1 MPARVRK
8 LALFLGAAAFIL
20 AVARPA
26 RSEVTITLSLDR
38 SEATLADSMMLS
50 VSVSGAHGD
59 DARPTIPGL
68 EDFLVRPAGTST
80 RVEIVNGKYSAGT
93 DFSYLVQPKKAGSFR
108 IGPAQLTVGGTTYQ
122 SNVATVT
129 VGQPVASPDGD
140 RGPVFLVAALA
151 PAKVYVEQQSL
162 YTLKLYRSV
171 NIADA
176 SVNVPNVDGIA
187 FAKLGEPREYQG
199 VHQGRPYQIIEVRY
213 LVTPQ
218 KAGYYT
224 LAPTRMDLTV
234 FTPQNRPRR
243 GVFDDPFFGQARSG
257 RPTSLASEALSF
269 QVLPVPQEGRPADF
283 SGLVGS
289 FTLESTIE
297 PRELKAGESVTLT
310 AIVRGR
316 GNVKRIPEL
325 KIPPLDGLKIYADQ
339 PVVKDE
345 NDGEGVIVSKTVKWA
360 LVPEKAGR
368 YRIPALTM
376 SYFDTAAGRYRTLKT
391 AEATL
396 SVASGSADRAA
407 PAPARLAGSTP
418 QAQAKRAVAEL
429 GNDILPIHTANVG
442 PASGPSELPGPAVFW
457 LLLIVPPAA
466 FFLALGSVVM
476 RRNSGSLTAA
486 MSVRRAFAGFSS
498 TCKRGGLTA
507 DELMQALQDYMS
519 QRLSLARG
527 SLTADEVVAL
537 LRSRNID
544 AKTADKLHRLWREL
558 EDAIYTGKG
567 RETTDAAKEFSRLI
581 ARIEKDLR

>member
-1 MPARVRK
+1 M
-8 LALFLGAAAFIL
+8 
-20 AVARPA
+20 
-26 RSEVTITLSLDR
+26 TITLSLDR

-93 DFSYLVQPKKAGSFR
+93 DFSYMVQPKKAGSFR

-151 PAKVYVEQQSL
+151 PAKVYVEQQAV

-176 SVNVPNVDGIA
+176 SVNVPEVAGIA

-199 VHQGRPYQIIEVRY
+199 VHQGRSYQIIEVRY

-234 FTPQNRPRR
+234 FMPQNRPRR

-269 QVLPVPQEGRPADF
+269 QVLPVPPEGRPADF

-297 PRELKAGESVTLT
+297 PQQLKAGESVTLT

-345 NDGEGVIVSKTVKWA
+345 NDGEGVIVSKTMKWA

-396 SVASGSADRAA
+396 SVAPGSTDRAA
-407 PAPARLAGSTP
+407 PAPARPAGASPGPAQEGGRRTGQRHPAHPHRERRAGIEAVDAAGRGGLLAAP
-418 QAQAKRAVAEL
+418 ARAARGVFPDARQRGHAAEL
-429 GNDILPIHTANVG
+429 GQPDRGLEREAG
-442 PASGPSELPGPAVFW
+442 L
-457 LLLIVPPAA
+457 
-466 FFLALGSVVM
+466 
-476 RRNSGSLTAA
+476 RRVQQHLQA
-486 MSVRRAFAGFSS
+486 RRAD
-498 TCKRGGLTA
+498 RG
-507 DELMQALQDYMS
+507 
-519 QRLSLARG
+519 
-527 SLTADEVVAL
+527 
-537 LRSRNID
+537 
-544 AKTADKLHRLWREL
+544 
-558 EDAIYTGKG
+558 
-567 RETTDAAKEFSRLI
+567 
-581 ARIEKDLR
+581 